1 MSFAAESASASPVS
15 FPADTPTASPD
26 TSTRVGSLAQTPT
39 LVRPGPSSDSGLG
52 WADKAMARLLRVPL
66 GRPRATEAQAQS
78 LFRTSIAISAVRCVV
93 SYLAVPIALP
103 FLGSLSNVAPAVE
116 IVLSVVALAFD
127 VKALRRFWLAWH
139 SWRWAMTLVYT
150 VVMVLITVL
159 LVSNVASLV

>member
-1 MSFAAESASASPVS
+1 MPLAGASP
-15 FPADTPTASPD
+15 PGERAG
-26 TSTRVGSLAQTPT
+26 RTPT
-39 LVRPGPSSDSGLG
+39 LVRLAARGDSGLG
-52 WADKAMARLLRVPL
+52 WADTAMARLLRVPL

-103 FLGSLSNVAPAVE
+103 FLGSLSNAAPAVE

-139 SWRWAMTLVYT
+139 SWRWAMTFVYT

-159 LVSNVASLV
+159 LVSNVASLG